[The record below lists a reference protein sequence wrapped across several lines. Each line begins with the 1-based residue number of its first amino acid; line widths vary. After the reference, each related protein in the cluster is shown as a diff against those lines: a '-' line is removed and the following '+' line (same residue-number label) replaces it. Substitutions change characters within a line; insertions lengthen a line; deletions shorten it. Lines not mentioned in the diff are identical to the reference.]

1 MVLRCVRALVL
12 ALCLLPV
19 CLPGLEPGAR
29 AAAPAPAEGRRGMVV
44 TAEAHATR
52 IGVEMLHA
60 GGNAIDAAVA
70 AAFALAVTEPYHS
83 GLGGGGFLLIRL
95 ADGRSFAVDARETAP
110 ARATPDL
117 FVKPGVAADASRVG
131 PLAVATPGLVAGLS
145 EVLARF
151 GTRSLAEVLAP
162 AIRLAEDGFPI
173 SPRHARVL
181 QFVAKLG
188 LRERFPGTA
197 AIQLPPSGQPIE
209 AGWHLA
215 QPELAR
221 TLRTLAREGPD
232 AFYRG
237 GIAKA
242 IAAEIE
248 RRGGL
253 LSANDLDAYRTK
265 WREPLQGSYRGYDV
279 LTFPP
284 PSSGGVALLEMLNVL
299 EGFDLQHRGA
309 GSSASIHLVAEAMK
323 LAFADRAAY
332 LGDPDFVS
340 VPTAALV
347 SKAYGERQGERIDP
361 PWWRRPPW
369 TWNRRESAIAV
380 SGPGLP
386 LEDGGTTHLSVTDGT
401 GNAVS
406 MTQTVNLLFG
416 SGITVAGTG
425 IVLNDEMD
433 DFSMA
438 LDRPNAFGLVDTR
451 GANAVAPEKRPLSS
465 MTPTILLKDGH
476 TFMVTG
482 SPGGPRIITTTL
494 LTILNVVD
502 WKMDPSE
509 AVAAPRF
516 HHQWL
521 PDELVLEPGLS
532 ADVIEGLRARGHP
545 VKVSPTP
552 WSSAEV
558 IVVDPA
564 TGLQL
569 GASDPRS
576 DGLALGE

>member
-1 MVLRCVRALVL
+1 MTLRRACALVL
-12 ALCLLPV
+12 SLCLLLAA
-19 CLPGLEPGAR
+19 LPGLAPRAR
-29 AAAPAPAEGRRGMVV
+29 AAAPAPATGRRGMVV
-44 TAEAHATR
+44 TAEADATR
-52 IGVEMLHA
+52 AGVEMLRS

-83 GLGGGGFLLIRL
+83 GIGGGGFFLIRL
-95 ADGRSFAVDARETAP
+95 ADGRAFAIDARETAP
-110 ARATPDL
+110 ARATSDV
-117 FVKPGVAADASRVG
+117 FVKPGVASDASRVG

-145 EVLARF
+145 ELLARF
-151 GTRSLAEVLAP
+151 GTKTLAEVLAP
-162 AIRLAEDGFPI
+162 AIRLAEEGFPI

-181 QFVAKLG
+181 EFAAKMG

-197 AIQLPPSGQPIE
+197 GIQLPPAGQPIA
-209 AGWHLA
+209 AGWRLV
-215 QPELAR
+215 QPQLAR

-253 LSANDLDAYRTK
+253 LSLDDLDSYRTK

-279 LTFPP
+279 LSFPP
-284 PSSGGVALLEMLNVL
+284 PSSGGVALLEILNAL
-299 EGFDLQHRGA
+299 EGFDLTRRGA

-332 LGDPDFVS
+332 LGDPDFVA
-340 VPTAALV
+340 VPTAMLV
-347 SKAYGERQGERIDP
+347 SKAYGARQGERIDP
-361 PWWRRPPW
+361 PWWRRAPW
-369 TWNRRESAIAV
+369 TWNRREVAIEV

-386 LEDGGTTHLSVTDGT
+386 TEDGGTTHLSVTDGA

-406 MTQTVNLLFG
+406 ITQTVNLLFG

-433 DFSMA
+433 DFSVA

-451 GANAVAPEKRPLSS
+451 GANAVAPGKRPLSS
-465 MTPTILLKDGH
+465 MTPTILLKDGR
-476 TFMVTG
+476 TFLVTG

-494 LTILNVVD
+494 LTILDVVD
-502 WKMDPSE
+502 WEMDPAD

-521 PDELVLEPGLS
+521 PDELLLEPGFP
-532 ADVIEGLRARGHP
+532 ADVIQGLRARGHP
-545 VKVSPTP
+545 VKVSPST
-552 WSSAEV
+552 WSSAEL
-558 IVVDPA
+558 IEVDPP
-564 TGLQL
+564 TGLQI

>member
-1 MVLRCVRALVL
+1 MTLRRACALVL
-12 ALCLLPV
+12 GLCLFLAALPF
-19 CLPGLEPGAR
+19 LPPGAR
-29 AAAPAPAEGRRGMVV
+29 AAAPAPAEGWRGMVV

-52 IGVEMLHA
+52 AGVEMLRS
-60 GGNAIDAAVA
+60 GGNAVDAAVA
-70 AAFALAVTEPYHS
+70 AAFTLGVTEPYHS

-95 ADGRSFAVDARETAP
+95 ADGRAFALDARETAP

-117 FVKPGVAADASRVG
+117 FVKPGVPADASRVG

-145 EVLARF
+145 EALARF
-151 GTRSLAEVLAP
+151 GTKSLPEVLAP
-162 AIRLAEDGFPI
+162 AIRLAEEGFPI

-181 QFVAKLG
+181 EFVARMG

-197 AIQLPPSGQPIE
+197 GIQLPPAGQPIP
-209 AGWHLA
+209 AGWRLV

-253 LSANDLDAYRTK
+253 LSLDDLDAYRTK

-279 LTFPP
+279 LSFPP

-299 EGFDLQHRGA
+299 EGFDLAHRGA

-340 VPTAALV
+340 VPTTALV
-347 SKAYGERQGERIDP
+347 SKAYAESQRARIDP
-361 PWWRRPPW
+361 PWWRRAPW
-369 TWNRRESAIAV
+369 TWNRREV
-380 SGPGLP
+380 SIEVPGPGLP
-386 LEDGGTTHLSVTDGT
+386 AEDGGTTHLSVTDGA
-401 GNAVS
+401 GNAVAI
-406 MTQTVNLLFG
+406 TQTVNLLFG
-416 SGITVAGTG
+416 SGITVSGTG

-433 DFSMA
+433 DFSVA
-438 LDRPNAFGLVDTR
+438 PNRPNAFGLVDTR
-451 GANAVAPEKRPLSS
+451 GENAVGPGKRPLSS
-465 MTPTILLKDGH
+465 MTPTIVLKGGR
-476 TFMVTG
+476 TFLVTG

-494 LTILNVVD
+494 LTLLDVID
-502 WKMDPSE
+502 WKMDPAE

-521 PDELVLEPGLS
+521 PDELLLEPGFP
-532 ADVIEGLRARGHP
+532 ADVVDGLRARGHP
-545 VKVSPTP
+545 VKISSSP
-552 WSSAEV
+552 WSSAQM

-564 TGLQL
+564 TGVQL